1 MRMVHYILKYAF
13 VSMGIGSGIYCLNIV
28 LGDIPG
34 NAADILSIWGICILL
49 GIVASFYH
57 TRVPDLYV
65 SIGQFVVAVVGFTT
79 FAVVSGYV
87 TLDIVAILIYALLTF
102 VVVSIIFIIQY
113 WFARVNAA
121 SINKKLNE
129 IRN

>member
-1 MRMVHYILKYAF
+1 MEDRTDRLLDVWLESALL
-13 VSMGIGSGIYCLNIV
+13 VDGVMGGVI
-28 LGDIPG
+28 
-34 NAADILSIWGICILL
+34 
-49 GIVASFYH
+49 
-57 TRVPDLYV
+57 
-65 SIGQFVVAVVGFTT
+65 AVVGFTT